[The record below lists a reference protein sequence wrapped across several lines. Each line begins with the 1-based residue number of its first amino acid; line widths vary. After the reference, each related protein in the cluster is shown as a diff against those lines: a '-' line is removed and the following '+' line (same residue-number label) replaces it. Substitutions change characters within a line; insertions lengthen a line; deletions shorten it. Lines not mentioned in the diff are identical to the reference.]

1 MVEILAGVVAVNGQ
15 PKPQPVMGVTPVKE
29 EFIQIP
35 EAASYP
41 TGSLDFLVK
50 LQKEEQ
56 KRLKAMKASSLIN
69 QDELSAVRL
78 SIIIVGAGLG
88 GLAAAIALTRK
99 GHKVTVFE
107 QAPALAEVGAGIQIP
122 SNSSRL
128 LLRWGLRPFLGDKV
142 VEPEDIK
149 FRRWE
154 NGAPIGLTKLIPDFQ
169 ENFDAPYYV
178 VHRAHFHDAMY
189 QLALQLGV
197 EVQINSKVVDYDAEK
212 PSITTEHDQSFTA
225 DLIICSD
232 GVKSVGR
239 PKVLG
244 GMDQPA
250 QRTGFAAYRAT
261 VSVDEMRLHP
271 ELVELVAKPGLN
283 LWIGNMRHVM
293 TYTIAGG
300 KSFNMV
306 LSHPDRSDPATWNHR
321 SPAEILADMR
331 SHFTGWDPRLTK
343 IIDMIKTTLKWPL
356 VSGSALPRWVAP
368 SNKLLIMGDAAHAM
382 VPYMS
387 EGAAMAVEDAAA
399 LAEAIQQV
407 DTAKQLPEALRVWE
421 TVRIKRT
428 SQMQEASLINGK
440 LWHFA
445 DGPVQRARDEAMR
458 PEVEGKQFVTSPNQW
473 SDPTTQRWCYGYDAE
488 EEIKQAWE
496 RRAPKSKSNA
506 NMVNGDLNGH

>member
-1 MVEILAGVVAVNGQ
+1 MVEILAGVAVNGDT
-15 PKPQPVMGVTPVKE
+15 QPVMGTVPVKE
-29 EFIQIP
+29 EFIKIP
-35 EAASYP
+35 EVASYP
-41 TGSLDFLVK
+41 TGSLDFLFK
-50 LQKEEQ
+50 LQKEEARRQ
-56 KRLKAMKASSLIN
+56 KAMQTSRLIN
-69 QDELSAVRL
+69 QDELSRVRL
-78 SIIIVGAGLG
+78 NIIIVGAGLG
-88 GLAAAIALTRK
+88 GLAAAIALARK
-99 GHKVTVFE
+99 GHKVTVIE

-128 LLRWGLRPFLGDKV
+128 LLKWGLKPFLDNKI

-154 NGAPIGLTKLIPDFQ
+154 NGSVIGLTKLIPEFQ

-178 VHRAHFHDAMY
+178 VHRAHFHDALH

-197 EVQINSKVVDYDAEK
+197 DVQINSKVVEYDAEA
-212 PSITTEHDQSFTA
+212 PSITTEHGQSFTG

-232 GVKSVGR
+232 GVKSIGR

-244 GMDQPA
+244 GVDQPA
-250 QRTGFAAYRAT
+250 RRTGFAAYRAT
-261 VSVDEMRLHP
+261 VDVEQMRQHP
-271 ELVELVAKPGLN
+271 ELVDLLAKPGLN
-283 LWIGNMRHVM
+283 LWIGDLRHVM

-300 KSFNMV
+300 RSFNMV
-306 LSHPDRSDPATWNHR
+306 LSHPDRTDPASWNQK
-321 SPAEILADMR
+321 SADEILSDMR
-331 SHFTGWDPRLTK
+331 SHFNGWDPRLTK

-356 VSGSALPRWVAP
+356 MSGSPLNGWVAP
-368 SNKLLIMGDAAHAM
+368 SQKLLIMGDAAHAM

-399 LAEAIQQV
+399 LAEAIDQAGTV
-407 DTAKQLPEALRVWE
+407 KDLPEVLHVWE

-428 SQMQEASLINGK
+428 SEMQEASLINGK

-445 DGPVQRARDEAMR
+445 DGPFQRARDEAMR

-488 EEIKQAWE
+488 WEIKQAWNQ
-496 RRAPKSKSNA
+496 RSSKSK
-506 NMVNGDLNGH
+506 MVNGDA